1 MKSILLSVILM
12 TAASMAQACGVETDC
27 DVPGGA
33 YRIDVPDSAPTGAIL
48 FAHGY
53 RGSAN
58 GTMRNARFRQMATDL
73 GLAFVALDA
82 GVGDDWNLP
91 NAPGNSAGDGQANF
105 DYVAAVVDDL
115 KTKYGFDNDRVM
127 ITGFSAGGMLVWN
140 LACAR
145 PDIAGG
151 FAPVSGT
158 FWLTPPDSCTTPA
171 ASIIHMHGDND
182 TTVPLTGRVIGR
194 TKQGDVSEALAF
206 YRGIGGFSEDY
217 TRQGPGLD
225 CEGQSNPAGDVL
237 EFCAFE
243 GGHTFSRNFVQDAWE
258 RFIALGQI
266 GS

>member
-12 TAASMAQACGVETDC
+12 TAAPMAQACGVETDC

-33 YRIDVPDSAPTGAIL
+33 YRIDVPDSTPTGAIL

-82 GVGDDWNLP
+82 GAGDDWNLP

-171 ASIIHMHGDND
+171 ASIIHMHG
-182 TTVPLTGRVIGR
+182 
-194 TKQGDVSEALAF
+194 EF

-258 RFIALGQI
+258 RFITLGQI